1 MEAAK
6 CVGKKGIKLRA
17 EQTGR
22 RISNTELTNR
32 MCLKTLDEQNGT
44 SIGLKQSMTVFL
56 LVADD
61 RMAVFIVLVLSP
73 SALKTH
79 VIDAFEHQVV

>member
-1 MEAAK
+1 M
-6 CVGKKGIKLRA
+6 CGRKKACIKLQA
-17 EQTGR
+17 EQRGR

-44 SIGLKQSMTVFL
+44 CIGLKQSMTVFM

-61 RMAVFIVLVLSP
+61 RMAVFVVLALSP
-73 SALKTH
+73 SALKTYVTH
-79 VIDAFEHQVV
+79 AFEHQVV